1 MDDFVMDTSTITA
14 SSLHAAPTVR
24 VAVCRLSVGRPG
36 EAAEQRTY
44 DELKTRNGTA
54 NDATSPD

>member
-1 MDDFVMDTSTITA
+1 MDTSTITA